1 VLGILLGVVT
11 VAAAAAG
18 CMWPRAERRA
28 GKPAKL
34 AVVSHAV
41 PPAWSGQAMVLARL
55 FSRIAAE
62 RLVVITKADTP
73 PAEGVGAWHRL
84 PAEPWESAWLGH
96 GLFGDLSVAV
106 RVAVRGVRIAS
117 RARREGCDVIVACT
131 GDLIDL
137 PASGIA
143 CRLLRIPLVVYSFDD
158 YLSQW
163 RFSPP
168 ALRRARLLEP
178 LVLRIAAAVIV
189 PNEAAAA
196 EIAKRWPGTP
206 CVVRNPA
213 WGPAAAKPAPVPP
226 ACTILYTGAVYHVN
240 EGAFRTLI
248 AGLDRAADLDPEL
261 VIYTAQDRDRI
272 AAEGVAGPR
281 VRVHS
286 HVDPGVAS
294 DLQRSAAILFLGF
307 SFDSTVP
314 EIVRT
319 SAPGKLGDYLASG
332 VPILALSPAGSF
344 LAEFLATRGCGV
356 VVDRDSPEAVADA
369 IRRLRGDAPLRES
382 LVAAALACAR
392 REFTAEAAG
401 ADFLAAVE
409 GAVTRR

>member
-1 VLGILLGVVT
+1 V
-11 VAAAAAG
+11 
-18 CMWPRAERRA
+18 
-28 GKPAKL
+28 KL

-55 FSRIAAE
+55 FSRIAPE
-62 RLVVITKADTP
+62 RLVVITKAATP
-73 PAEGVGAWHRL
+73 PAPGVGAWYCL
-84 PAEPWESAWLGH
+84 PGEPLESARLGR
-96 GLFGDLSVAV
+96 GLLGDWSVAV
-106 RVAVRGVRIAS
+106 RVAVRGIRIAR

-163 RFSPP
+163 RFSPQ
-168 ALRRARLLEP
+168 ALCRARLLEP
-178 LVLRIAAAVIV
+178 VVLRIAAAVIV

-196 EIAKRWPGTP
+196 EVANRWSGTP
-206 CVVRNPA
+206 RVVRNPA
-213 WGPAAAKPAPVPP
+213 CGPAAAGPAPPPP
-226 ACTILYTGAVYHVN
+226 ACTILYTGAIYHVN
-240 EGAFRTLI
+240 ESAFRTLI
-248 AGLDRAADLDPEL
+248 AGLDLAAELDPEL

-281 VRVHS
+281 VRVHP

-307 SFDSTVP
+307 SFDSSVP

-319 SAPGKLGDYLASG
+319 SAPGKLSDYLASG
-332 VPILALSPAGSF
+332 VPILALAPPGSF
-344 LAEFLATRGCGV
+344 LAEFLATRGCGL

-401 ADFLAAVE
+401 ADFLAAVD